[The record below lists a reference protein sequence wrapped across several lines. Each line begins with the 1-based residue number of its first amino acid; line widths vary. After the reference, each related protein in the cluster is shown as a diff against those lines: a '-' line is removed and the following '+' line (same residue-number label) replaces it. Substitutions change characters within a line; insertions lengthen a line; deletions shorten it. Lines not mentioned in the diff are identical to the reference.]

1 MKEQHD
7 TSRLGVQIIVDHT
20 AGVTMAKRVGTKAN
34 LSCVPGTSASA
45 YRSALRDAAYYLL
58 VIASAT
64 DGANCVRD
72 QIRIMWDEHRMFNER
87 SLK

>member
-7 TSRLGVQIIVDHT
+7 ISRLGVQIIVDHT
-20 AGVTMAKRVGTKAN
+20 AGVTMAKRVGSKAN
-34 LSCVPGTSASA
+34 LSRVQGVSASA
-45 YRSALRDAAYYLL
+45 YRSVLRDVAYYLL

-64 DGANCVRD
+64 DGAGCVRD
-72 QIRIMWDEHRMFNER
+72 QIRTMWEEHRMFNEQ

>member
-7 TSRLGVQIIVDHT
+7 ISRLGVKVIVDHT
-20 AGVTMAKRVGTKAN
+20 VGVTIARRVGRKTN
-34 LSCVPGTSASA
+34 LSCVHSASASA

-58 VIASAT
+58 EAASQT

-72 QIRIMWDEHRMFNER
+72 QIRIMWEDHRMFNEQ